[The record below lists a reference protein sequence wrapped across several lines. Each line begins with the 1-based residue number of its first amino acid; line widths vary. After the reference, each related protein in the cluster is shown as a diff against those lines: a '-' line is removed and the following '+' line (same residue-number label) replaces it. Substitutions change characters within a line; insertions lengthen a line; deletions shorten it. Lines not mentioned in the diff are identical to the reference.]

1 MTNNML
7 KYTFYK
13 FCVMIFTLWVIITS
27 VFFIMK
33 VLPGSP
39 FDLEQE
45 LPQSVKVQLE
55 QEYGL
60 DQPVGIQYV
69 KYLKSLLTFN
79 LGQSYRFR
87 GERVSKII
95 VGGVKYSFFIGFGSL
110 FVAVWLGVILG
121 VASVK
126 KNFFVSKLVQ
136 FITTFGIASP
146 NFILAIFFMYFFGE
160 QLKLIPVGDVH
171 AFMSYVGP
179 ILVLSVYPC
188 AFIIKI
194 VKETI
199 PKVLNQQYVKAFEA
213 YGMSKHKLLFKY
225 ALREVLTP
233 LVTYIAPMVAS
244 IMMGSF
250 AVEKIFLIP
259 GLGTIFINSVVSRD
273 YYIVFGLLL
282 CYAVFYLLVV
292 FLADVFYFIINPQ
305 VKSLFRLKNKI

>member
-7 KYTFYK
+7 KYTVYK
-13 FCVMIFTLWVIITS
+13 FGVMVFTLWVIITS
-27 VFFIMK
+27 IFFIMK
-33 VLPGSP
+33 ALPGGP

-55 QEYGL
+55 QKYGL
-60 DQPVGIQYV
+60 DQPVGVQYV
-69 KYLKSLLTFN
+69 KYLKNLMRFN
-79 LGQSYRFR
+79 LGQSYWSR
-87 GERVSKII
+87 GENVSKII
-95 VGGVKYSFFIGFGSL
+95 AGGVKYSFFIGFCSL
-110 FVAVWLGVILG
+110 FVAVLFGVILG
-121 VASVK
+121 IASVK
-126 KNFFVSKLVQ
+126 QNFLVNKLVQ
-136 FITTFGIASP
+136 FVTTFGIATP

-160 QLKLIPVGDVH
+160 ELKLIPVGDVH
-171 AFMSYVGP
+171 SFMSYVGP

-194 VKETI
+194 VRETI
-199 PKVLNQQYVKAFEA
+199 PKVLNQQYVKAFES

-233 LVTYIAPMVAS
+233 LITYVAPMVAS

-259 GLGTIFINSVVSRD
+259 GLGTIFINGVISRD

-282 CYAVFYLLVV
+282 CYAVFYLLIV
-292 FLADVFYFIINPQ
+292 FVADVFYFIINPQ